1 MQVNDNEIVRLT
13 YLNDN
18 LDLKCKIINRILW
31 INYRKSFIYTIFS
44 MNLDEY
50 KKMIENKTVLLQERC
65 SYRQSQNKYKADI
78 QLFKTKNEDLAKRIE
93 IIEKTVVDD
102 KQKLTNVNKEL
113 KSALESK
120 TFISKILI
128 SEILKSEI
136 ILFFTDLI
144 EVVSQ
149 IKIQ

>member
-1 MQVNDNEIVRLT
+1 M
-13 YLNDN
+13 
-18 LDLKCKIINRILW
+18 
-31 INYRKSFIYTIFS
+31 
-44 MNLDEY
+44 
-50 KKMIENKTVLLQERC
+50 
-65 SYRQSQNKYKADI
+65 
-78 QLFKTKNEDLAKRIE
+78 AKRIE

-102 KQKLTNVNKEL
+102 KQELTNVNKEL

>member
-1 MQVNDNEIVRLT
+1 M
-13 YLNDN
+13 
-18 LDLKCKIINRILW
+18 
-31 INYRKSFIYTIFS
+31 
-44 MNLDEY
+44 
-50 KKMIENKTVLLQERC
+50 
-65 SYRQSQNKYKADI
+65 
-78 QLFKTKNEDLAKRIE
+78 
-93 IIEKTVVDD
+93 VDD